1 VRVKTDGPD
10 CAMLPGMASC
20 YRITVRGRLSDRFV
34 SAFEGLSVE
43 APENGNAVLVAEL
56 RDQAELYGILN
67 RLRDLGIELI
77 RVEGAK

>member
-1 VRVKTDGPD
+1 MRDAPAVT
-10 CAMLPGMASC
+10 SSS

-34 SAFEGLSVE
+34 AAFGGMSIEE
-43 APENGNAVLVAEL
+43 PENGNAVLAGEL

-77 RVEGAK
+77 RVEGTP